1 MSKKDDDKSESARAN
16 TTGSVTPENE
26 ELTRWMIRLWSR
38 GEVPEMIEVYQTFGR
53 NRNNRGERIFHETFK
68 ANEKLTNEQANKLA
82 NEILAECQHDCDSLP
97 FSQVRNGATYQ
108 IAVVDRNRRAEPL
121 VRRIGPLQQ
130 KRQYAL
136 ARGDESDDELD
147 DDLRDPKSIELK
159 YMQDGLEQI
168 RWDKRRYDGVMGEML
183 MLYHNTVE
191 RLQQNNNSLMDR
203 VMIFFDKVQEAEDRR
218 AQRDIMLEKEK
229 FKLSMYR
236 DGIRTAQ
243 NMLPRLFAG
252 VESHK
257 KETNSNGHA
266 NGAALAATT
275 TTAEEAAKTAYGPS
289 PERTLIDNFLH
300 GCEEEGEELLIKL
313 FGDYE
318 DKDGKIVLVKP
329 GIFTVK
335 QYATLVGV
343 RDGRLPPEAVD
354 PLMPNSGSE
363 DAITQDQVQK
373 AMDAGVTQGIG
384 TAMVELMGLRQAKN
398 GDDDGDFTEAE
409 EPNE

>member
-1 MSKKDDDKSESARAN
+1 MSKKDDENKIENARPN
-16 TTGSVTPENE
+16 TVGSVSPENE
-26 ELTRWMIRLWSR
+26 DLGRWMIRLWSR

-53 NRNNRGERIFHETFK
+53 SRNTRGERIFHENFK
-68 ANEKLTNEQANKLA
+68 VNEKLTNEQAVKLS

-97 FSQVRNGATYQ
+97 FTQVRNGATYQ

-136 ARGDESDDELD
+136 ARGDEDETDLDDETT
-147 DDLRDPKSIELK
+147 RDAKGLELK
-159 YMQDGLEQI
+159 YMQEGMEQV

-183 MLYHNTVE
+183 LLYHNTVE
-191 RLQQNNNSLMDR
+191 QLRNQNGQLMDR
-203 VMIFFDKVQEAEDRR
+203 VMLFFDKVQEAQDRSLDR
-218 AQRDIMLEKEK
+218 ELAREKEK

-252 VESHK
+252 IESHK
-257 KETNSNGHA
+257 KEANGNGHA
-266 NGAALAATT
+266 NGSTQMV
-275 TTAEEAAKTAYGPS
+275 TAEEASKAAYGPS

-313 FGDYE
+313 FGDFE
-318 DKDGKIVLVKP
+318 EKDNALVQVKP
-329 GIFTVK
+329 GIFTLK
-335 QYATLVGV
+335 QYATLIGV

-354 PLMPNSGSE
+354 PLMPNSGHE
-363 DAITQDQVQK
+363 TCITQEQIQK
-373 AMDAGVTQGIG
+373 AIEAGVTQGIG
-384 TAMVELMGLRQAKN
+384 TAMIELVGLRQSKTE
-398 GDDDGDFTEAE
+398 GDDGEFTEAE
-409 EPNE
+409 ENE